1 MFVPIRKYTRE
12 NAKELI
18 LSLWFL
24 SMWYFIYFDGLQWTV
39 QFALFNR
46 LVTPTNMP
54 VALLLLFSLIIIIT
68 KGGLNNN
75 HVGITALILFLYLFI
90 VNLLFVALNG
100 NPDLSSHLLIANL
113 VVVPAYYLLISV
125 LLLSRW
131 RISESVAR
139 KTIIFMGLIA
149 ILVACR
155 QQLYGYSSEELKV
168 LTTAH
173 ATNFNFYGSI
183 RPASIFLI
191 PGEYSIFVAFLFVF
205 TLSYLMS
212 HRQTLV
218 TKSLLLIVLCG
229 LVPAEYFAFARNG
242 ILLMILATVF
252 TLLLHYKKP
261 SKFMVWTP
269 YVTFC
274 LGLMVYGFAPFLSS
288 LMHSDLGK
296 VISDASMIMRY
307 KELATYFG
315 MIYNAGIIHVLF
327 GMGLKQFAYLNN
339 GVYIDNTYLYVLLQG
354 GVIGLL
360 LWVAFMWRLWMFLYY
375 HTAKAP
381 SPLRV
386 ALLSVVATWPA
397 VAFFISSLQYLI
409 FIFLALV
416 ILNQQPVGSQIYR
429 KFSLVQ

>member
-1 MFVPIRKYTRE
+1 MLVPIRKYAGE
-12 NAKELI
+12 NTKELI

-288 LMHSDLGK
+288 LMHSDLRK

-327 GMGLKQFAYLNN
+327 GMGLKQFVYLNN

-354 GVIGLL
+354 GVVGLL
-360 LWVAFMWRLWMFLYY
+360 LWATFMWRLWMFLYY